1 MKKKF
6 NYVPGPELR
15 PLQVDQST
23 GKRYYVTPEGNK
35 YPSVTTVFSF
45 FKAQAMQEWRN
56 RVGHAEAN
64 AISNRAATRGTKF
77 HTLMERYLGNEDQIF
92 DADTMP
98 DMRSAFYDCL
108 PVLSRV
114 DNIRYIESQLYSDE
128 LRLAGR
134 TDCIAEYDGKLSV
147 IDFKTSRKVKKEEW
161 ITDYF
166 LQGCAYA
173 IMHKERTGVP
183 ITQTVIIMSVD
194 GEPEP
199 QVFVKDNVRY
209 VSDLINKIKAYH
221 EAIN

>member
-6 NYVPGPELR
+6 NYVGTPRLPSLS
-15 PLQVDQST
+15 VDEST

-45 FKAQAMQEWRN
+45 FKAQAIQEWRN
-56 RVGHAEAN
+56 RVGETEAN

-77 HTLMERYLGNEDQIF
+77 HTLMERYLANEEAIF

-98 DMRSAFYDCL
+98 DMRMAFNDCL
-108 PVLSRV
+108 PVMSRV
-114 DNIRYIESQLYSDE
+114 DEIRYIESQLYSDE

-134 TDCIAEYDGKLSV
+134 TDCIAEFDGKLSI
-147 IDFKTSRKVKKEEW
+147 IDFKTSRKLKKEEW

-173 IMHKERTGVP
+173 MMYKERLGEPV
-183 ITQTVIIMSVD
+183 TQTVIIISVD

-199 QVFVKDNVRY
+199 QVFVKDNAMYLAPLLDKV
-209 VSDLINKIKAYH
+209 KAYH
-221 EAIN
+221 EAHT